1 MADLRL
7 VAAALATCVAF
18 SGAGYAAEKIALTCT
33 GFFFRNDTLAPGDD
47 RTYSFVVDL
56 DRKVVGFGYSIAT
69 GAGDDIPITKATDN
83 YIQFGTQA
91 LIDPYWEGELDR
103 YTGSLH
109 VFHRWRLGG
118 DTEDYRL
125 DCKPAKPLF

>member
-1 MADLRL
+1 MAKV
-7 VAAALATCVAF
+7 VAAALAVCVAF
-18 SGAGYAAEKIALTCT
+18 SGVSYAADKIALTCT
-33 GFFFRNDTLAPGDD
+33 GSFLKNDTLLPGGD

-56 DRKVVGFGYSIAT
+56 DRNAVNFGYSIAT

-83 YIQFGTQA
+83 YIQFGSPA
-91 LIDPYWEGELDR
+91 LSEPYWEGELDR

-109 VFHRWRLGG
+109 LFHRWRLGG
-118 DTEDYRL
+118 DTENYYL